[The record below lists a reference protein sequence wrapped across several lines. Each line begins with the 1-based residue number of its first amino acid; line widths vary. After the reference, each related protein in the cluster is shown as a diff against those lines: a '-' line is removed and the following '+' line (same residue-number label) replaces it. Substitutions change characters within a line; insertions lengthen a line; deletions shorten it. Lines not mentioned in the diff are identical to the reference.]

1 MSRKT
6 DLEANICAS
15 YDLIRQFEEII
26 RLSDNPKER
35 ARSEHAIKEQRL
47 LVNKYFEEY
56 ESLCRY
62 LRVPVSEEFSQ
73 LAFGALEKSPGSE
86 ITSSLPKTYC
96 ESDFAPLR
104 LFYSY
109 SHKDELL
116 RNELA
121 KHLKLLER
129 SGLITSWH
137 DRRISAGTEWKNQI
151 DKNLEEAD
159 IILLIVSPDFMVSDY
174 CYDVEL
180 QRALERHQEQSARV
194 IPIVART
201 VNWQLAPFGKLQAL
215 PTDAKPVDAW
225 KNRDAAWA
233 NVEAGIRAVITEIRK
248 IQRASNDSESS

>member
-6 DLEANICAS
+6 DLEANIRAS

-35 ARSEHAIKEQRL
+35 ARSEQAIKEQRL
-47 LVNKYFEEY
+47 LVNNYFEEY

-62 LRVPVSEEFSQ
+62 LKMALSEDISEA
-73 LAFGALEKSPGSE
+73 AFGALEKCPPSE
-86 ITSSLPKTYC
+86 ITSSLPAAYC

-137 DRRISAGTEWKNQI
+137 DRRISAGT
-151 DKNLEEAD
+151 
-159 IILLIVSPDFMVSDY
+159 
-174 CYDVEL
+174 
-180 QRALERHQEQSARV
+180 
-194 IPIVART
+194 
-201 VNWQLAPFGKLQAL
+201 
-215 PTDAKPVDAW
+215 
-225 KNRDAAWA
+225 
-233 NVEAGIRAVITEIRK
+233 
-248 IQRASNDSESS
+248 